1 MESVVLKVDL
11 LTLITSQVYVKANKK
26 KLGKVRPFQSAV
38 GKSNDQI
45 ENGNSDQM
53 VPVFSLMC
61 PGISLST
68 LSHELRLLDILKFK
82 DICNRVAVTIE
93 YDDDPDYSDVNVIDN
108 QLIQRTKFEVVNNTL
123 VQRTNENEYSR
134 EHPYSPNQ
142 IYYPPLKLTT
152 DLVGDTDMISS
163 FLEAQKITDVTW
175 LHWWDNWNYRED
187 IVVSPFGCDEGKTN
201 KGYQCVPAQH
211 HVPYYIFTR
220 YPFPKTGLEM

>member
-1 MESVVLKVDL
+1 MARS
-11 LTLITSQVYVKANKK
+11 
-26 KLGKVRPFQSAV
+26 FQSAV
-38 GKSNDQI
+38 EKSNDQI
-45 ENGNSDQM
+45 EVDSDQM

-68 LSHELRLLDILKFK
+68 LSHDIRLLDILKFK
-82 DICNRVAVTIE
+82 DICNKVSVTIE
-93 YDDDPDYSDVNVIDN
+93 YFPDNTDVNVIDN
-108 QLIQRTKFEVVNNTL
+108 KLVQRTKFEVVNNTL

-142 IYYPPLKLTT
+142 IYHPSVNTTT

-175 LHWWDNWNYRED
+175 LKKKDNADYRED
-187 IVVSPFGCDEGKTN
+187 MSVSPWTCHEGTTDS
-201 KGYQCVPAQH
+201 GYQCVPAH
-211 HVPYYIFTR
+211 WHVPRYIFTR